1 MVRDISPGEEQR
13 GYAEALLGDTLT
25 QMGRFAEAADAYQR
39 ADGVSSKFGSLGLE
53 LTASRAESALLQ
65 DHFAEAA
72 GLARRALESEKSTGG
87 IAGLKDTL
95 ALALFH
101 LGKSA
106 EAARLCD
113 EALAEA
119 LKLQL
124 PRSIF
129 GARMALLRVRP
140 SEALMRDLEPAFA
153 NHPESRWRA
162 LAIMGRAT
170 EARQALDQLGR
181 QWRADLF
188 GVYLTRPDIQ
198 SLIPKH

>member
-1 MVRDISPGEEQR
+1 
-13 GYAEALLGDTLT
+13 
-25 QMGRFAEAADAYQR
+25 MGRFAEAADAYKR
-39 ADGVSSKFGSLGLE
+39 ADGASPRFGRLGLD
-53 LTASRAESALLQ
+53 LIASRAEAALLQ
-65 DHFAEAA
+65 NHFAEAA
-72 GLARRALESEKSTGG
+72 GLARRALESEKSADG
-87 IAGLKDTL
+87 IAGLKDIL
-95 ALALFH
+95 ALALFGS
-101 LGKSA
+101 GKNA

-129 GARMALLRVRP
+129 SARMALLRVRP
-140 SEALMRDLEPAFA
+140 SEALMRDLEPAFV

-170 EARQALDQLGR
+170 EAREALDQLGR
-181 QWRADLF
+181 QWNPSALA
-188 GVYLTRPDIQ
+188 VYLTRPDIR